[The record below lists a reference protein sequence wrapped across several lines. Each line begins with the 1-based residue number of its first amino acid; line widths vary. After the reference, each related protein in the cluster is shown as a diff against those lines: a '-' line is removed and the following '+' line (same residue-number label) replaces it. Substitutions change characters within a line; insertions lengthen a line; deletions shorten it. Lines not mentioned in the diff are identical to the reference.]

1 MTTRLKPRSTRADAG
16 PSTVEED
23 FDLIRCRDCGASH
36 PTVEGPAMLYAL
48 KSPCPH
54 CGGDC
59 ELAVVDGSLQQVA

>member
-1 MTTRLKPRSTRADAG
+1 MKLQPRATRIDFSPRR
-16 PSTVEED
+16 VEED
-23 FDLIRCRDCGASH
+23 VDMLRCRDCGSSY

-59 ELAVVDGSLQQVA
+59 ELAVIDFSLEQVA

>member
-1 MTTRLKPRSTRADAG
+1 MTMKLQTLSLIAKPAPKRI
-16 PSTVEED
+16 EEEQ
-23 FDLIRCRDCGASH
+23 DLIRCMDCGSAY

-59 ELAVVDGSLQQVA
+59 ELAVIDFSLEQVA